1 MNQSRLS
8 TAMARET
15 AEAPGVVA
23 TMLHRNR
30 ELIIEIARLLKAR
43 KPSHVIMSARGSS
56 DHAASYLKYLSEIRL
71 GLPCCSIGASVVS
84 IFGARL
90 DLRDTVLI
98 SISQSGQSP
107 DILSLQADAKRSG
120 VLSIALTNQ
129 QTSPLAQDADL
140 CVPLHAG
147 REESP
152 AATKS
157 FIASVA
163 AAASLIGAWANDQ
176 GLNGAL
182 DALPQT
188 LEQARAQDWQ
198 AASGLLVEAASLYV
212 IGRGPSL
219 AMAQEAALK
228 LKETSGIHA
237 EGFSAAEVMH
247 GPLELVG
254 KDFPVFAFCP
264 ADDAE
269 KTTLRAIDRI
279 RQAGAKVIAAGRQN
293 DNAISL
299 SYARTA
305 HPLLDPISL
314 IQSFYALAE
323 NVSRLRGRNPDQPRL
338 LRKETATL

>member
-1 MNQSRLS
+1 
-8 TAMARET
+8 
-15 AEAPGVVA
+15 
-23 TMLHRNR
+23 
-30 ELIIEIARLLKAR
+30 
-43 KPSHVIMSARGSS
+43 
-56 DHAASYLKYLSEIRL
+56 
-71 GLPCCSIGASVVS
+71 
-84 IFGARL
+84 
-90 DLRDTVLI
+90 
-98 SISQSGQSP
+98 
-107 DILSLQADAKRSG
+107 
-120 VLSIALTNQ
+120 
-129 QTSPLAQDADL
+129 
-140 CVPLHAG
+140 VPLHAG

-176 GLNGAL
+176 RLNGAL

-198 AASGLLVEAASLYV
+198 AASGLLAEAASLYV

-269 KTTLRAIDRI
+269 RTTLQAIDRI
-279 RQAGAKVIAAGRQN
+279 RQAGAKVIAAGRQ
-293 DNAISL
+293 DDGDISL

-323 NVSRLRGRNPDQPRL
+323 LISRLRGRNPDQPRL